1 MAYKVIVAD
10 DYRISREFF
19 EMLIKG
25 AEGYELLASFDR
37 AENAGEY
44 ALEHEVDIVVLDI
57 FMRSGSDGITV
68 AERIKNAKPEV
79 RIILATSLAE
89 AGWVDAARRIG
100 VESFWYK
107 EYSEEPFI
115 EVLNRT
121 AAGESVYP
129 GEPIDME
136 FGNAK
141 KVDLTARE
149 LDVLREMMHGYTNEE
164 IAASLEISVNTVRAH
179 IQNMLK
185 KTGFKNRLA
194 LVVHA
199 ARLGVVGNQSGHRT
213 EG

>member
-1 MAYKVIVAD
+1 MAVKVIVAD

-19 EMLIKG
+19 EMLIRS

-37 AENAGEY
+37 AQDAGEY
-44 ALEHEVDIVVLDI
+44 ALEHEVDIIVLDI
-57 FMRSGSDGITV
+57 FMRAGSDGISV
-68 AERIKNAKPEV
+68 AEHIKKAKPEV
-79 RIILATSLAE
+79 KIILATSLAE
-89 AGWVDAARRIG
+89 AGWVDTARRIG

-107 EYSEEPFI
+107 EYSKEPFI
-115 EVLNRT
+115 EVLSRT

-129 GEPIDME
+129 SVPADLA
-136 FGNAK
+136 FGKAK

-185 KTGFKNRLA
+185 KTGFKNRLS

-199 ARLGVVGNQSGHRT
+199 ARLGVVVGSDPYHRA
-213 EG
+213 E